1 MEVNV
6 KYYDLENWD
15 YRKYLYLSPSM
26 YRKILKYFNEDNSEN
41 HNFSGRRVNMGRYR
55 PKLVGKADT
64 KFGHLVNIK
73 NLFMAGAYKRLQ
85 REIKMLKEV

>member
-1 MEVNV
+1 MN
-6 KYYDLENWD
+6 YDE
-15 YRKYLYLSPSM
+15 
-26 YRKILKYFNEDNSEN
+26 YFGEKPAE
-41 HNFSGRRVNMGRYR
+41 RRVKMGGYR

-73 NLFMAGAYKRLQ
+73 NLFRAGAYKRLQ

>member
-1 MEVNV
+1 MSKTYSELIAEE
-6 KYYDLENWD
+6 K
-15 YRKYLYLSPSM
+15 
-26 YRKILKYFNEDNSEN
+26 KIRF
-41 HNFSGRRVNMGRYR
+41 R

>member
-1 MEVNV
+1 MQSLIVSP
-6 KYYDLENWD
+6 KIYD
-15 YRKYLYLSPSM
+15 
-26 YRKILKYFNEDNSEN
+26 ILMNYDEYFGEKPAE
-41 HNFSGRRVNMGRYR
+41 RRVNMGRYR

-73 NLFMAGAYKRLQ
+73 NLFMAGAYKWLQ

>member
-1 MEVNV
+1 MSKTYSELIAEE
-6 KYYDLENWD
+6 K
-15 YRKYLYLSPSM
+15 
-26 YRKILKYFNEDNSEN
+26 KIRF
-41 HNFSGRRVNMGRYR
+41 R

-73 NLFMAGAYKRLQ
+73 NLFRAGAYKQLQ